1 METTMYSTMNVAT
14 SVSNGMVSE
23 PVTEPV
29 VAGGNDRQFL
39 DFDISK
45 VQTLTLE
52 QLARTEKENDYN
64 GSPLMGI
71 YHFQLIQQIQEMCAE
86 RGYKAEIW
94 DLFAANNKDRRA
106 PGVSRLPQK
115 EEKFGERAI
124 EAHILRRVFC
134 NIRLYDLDKGEGDDA
149 ITTNLAISFHQ
160 KGLQVGIGRNVVI
173 CHNQCM
179 LNREQ
184 YAATYKDG
192 STQGIALN
200 ELLDKVGV
208 WLGNLRN
215 ITAEDDEKI
224 EKMKR
229 REISAQEMFTIIGML
244 TSLRV
249 ASETKFKDIRNNNT
263 IPLNQAQISRI
274 TEKMMLAYHN
284 KGKVTAWDFYNAATD
299 MYKSATLDQ
308 PMILSQNLAM
318 VDFLDNHIL

>member
-1 METTMYSTMNVAT
+1 MNLQTA
-14 SVSNGMVSE
+14 VSDNMVSE
-23 PVTEPV
+23 SAGIT
-29 VAGGNDRQFL
+29 VAGGDDRQFL

-52 QLARTEKENDYN
+52 QLARTEKENDYSGN
-64 GSPLMGI
+64 PLMGI
-71 YHFQLIQQIQEMCAE
+71 YHFQLIQQVQEMCAE

-115 EEKFGERAI
+115 EEKYGERAI
-124 EAHILRRVFC
+124 EAHILRRVYC

-173 CHNQCM
+173 CHNQTM

-192 STQGIALN
+192 RTPGIALN
-200 ELLDKVGV
+200 EMIAKIGV
-208 WLGNLRN
+208 WLDDLRN
-215 ITAEDDEKI
+215 ITADDDEKI
-224 EKMKR
+224 EKMKCR
-229 REISAQEMFTIIGML
+229 VISAQEMFTIIGML

-249 ASETKFKDIRNNNT
+249 ASETKFKAIRNNNT

-274 TEKMMLAYHN
+274 TEKMMLAYQDR
-284 KGKVTAWDFYNAATD
+284 GKVTAWDFYNAATD
-299 MYKSATLDQ
+299 MYKPYMLDQ
-308 PMILSQNLAM
+308 PMILSQNLAL
-318 VDFLDNHIL
+318 VDFIEAHVL

>member
-1 METTMYSTMNVAT
+1 MSLLT
-14 SVSNGMVSE
+14 SASGNMVPE
-23 PVTEPV
+23 PVADIAV
-29 VAGGNDRQFL
+29 VEGNDRQFL
-39 DFDISK
+39 DFEVSK
-45 VQTLTLE
+45 VQSLTVE

-64 GSPLMGI
+64 GNPLMGI
-71 YHFQLIQQIQEMCAE
+71 YHFQLIQQIQEMCSE
-86 RGYKAEIW
+86 RGYRAEIW

-115 EEKFGERAI
+115 EVKFGERAI

-134 NIRLYDLDKGEGDDA
+134 NIRLYDLDKGDGDDA

-192 STQGIALN
+192 KTQGVTLN

-208 WLGNLRN
+208 WLDNLRS
-215 ITAEDDEKI
+215 IAADDDEKI

-249 ASETKFKDIRNNNT
+249 ASETKHKCIRNGNV
-263 IPLNQAQISRI
+263 IPLNQAQIGRI
-274 TEKMMLAYHN
+274 TEKMMLAYHD

-299 MYKSATLDQ
+299 MYKSASLDQ

-318 VDFLDNHIL
+318 VDFLNTNIL

>member
-1 METTMYSTMNVAT
+1 MNLQTA
-14 SVSNGMVSE
+14 VSDNMVSE
-23 PVTEPV
+23 SAGIT
-29 VAGGNDRQFL
+29 VAGGDDRQFL

-64 GSPLMGI
+64 GKPLMGI

-115 EEKFGERAI
+115 EEKYGERAI
-124 EAHILRRVFC
+124 EAHILRRVYC

-173 CHNQCM
+173 CHNQTM

-192 STQGIALN
+192 RTPGISLSEMIA
-200 ELLDKVGV
+200 KIGV
-208 WLGNLRN
+208 WLDDLRN
-215 ITAEDDEKI
+215 ITADDDEKI

-229 REISAQEMFTIIGML
+229 RVISAQEMFTIIGML

-249 ASETKFKDIRNNNT
+249 ASETKFKAIRNNNT

-274 TEKMMLAYHN
+274 TEKMMLAYQDR
-284 KGKVTAWDFYNAATD
+284 GKVTAWDFYNAATD
-299 MYKSATLDQ
+299 MYKPYMLDQ
-308 PMILSQNLAM
+308 PMILSQNLAL
-318 VDFLDNHIL
+318 VDFIETHVL

>member
-1 METTMYSTMNVAT
+1 MYSTMNVAA
-14 SVSNGMVSE
+14 SNNMVAE
-23 PVTEPV
+23 PATELE
-29 VAGGNDRQFL
+29 VASGNDRQFL

-64 GSPLMGI
+64 GNPLMGI
-71 YHFQLIQQIQEMCAE
+71 YHFQLIQQVQEMCAE

-115 EEKFGERAI
+115 EEKYGERAI
-124 EAHILRRVFC
+124 EAHILRRVYC

-173 CHNQCM
+173 CHNQTM

-192 STQGIALN
+192 RTPGIALN
-200 ELLDKVGV
+200 EMIAKIGV
-208 WLGNLRN
+208 WLDDLRN
-215 ITAEDDEKI
+215 ITADDDEKI

-229 REISAQEMFTIIGML
+229 RVISAQEMFTIIGML

-249 ASETKFKDIRNNNT
+249 ASETKFKAIRNNNT

-274 TEKMMLAYHN
+274 TEKMMLAYQDR
-284 KGKVTAWDFYNAATD
+284 GKVTAWDFYNAATD
-299 MYKSATLDQ
+299 MYKPYMLDQ
-308 PMILSQNLAM
+308 PMILSQNLAL
-318 VDFLDNHIL
+318 VDFIEAHVL

>member
-1 METTMYSTMNVAT
+1 MYSTMNVAT
-14 SVSNGMVSE
+14 SNNLVADST
-23 PVTEPV
+23 TEIE

-64 GSPLMGI
+64 GNPLLGI

-86 RGYKAEIW
+86 RGYRAEIW

-124 EAHILRRVFC
+124 EAHILRRVYC

-149 ITTNLAISFHQ
+149 ITTNLAISYHQ

-173 CHNQCM
+173 CHNQTM

-192 STQGIALN
+192 KTPGISISEMLIRWRVGSIICEVSQKATMN
-200 ELLDKVGV
+200 ESK
-208 WLGNLRN
+208 
-215 ITAEDDEKI
+215 K
-224 EKMKR
+224 
-229 REISAQEMFTIIGML
+229 
-244 TSLRV
+244 
-249 ASETKFKDIRNNNT
+249 
-263 IPLNQAQISRI
+263 
-274 TEKMMLAYHN
+274 
-284 KGKVTAWDFYNAATD
+284 
-299 MYKSATLDQ
+299 
-308 PMILSQNLAM
+308 
-318 VDFLDNHIL
+318 

>member
-1 METTMYSTMNVAT
+1 MYSTMNVAA
-14 SVSNGMVSE
+14 SNNMVAE
-23 PVTEPV
+23 PATELE
-29 VAGGNDRQFL
+29 VASGNDRQFF

-64 GSPLMGI
+64 GNPLMGI

-86 RGYKAEIW
+86 RGYCAEIW

-124 EAHILRRVFC
+124 EAHILRRVYC
-134 NIRLYDLDKGEGDDA
+134 NIRLYDLDKGEGDEA

-173 CHNQCM
+173 CHNQTM

-192 STQGIALN
+192 STMGVGLS
-200 ELLDKVGV
+200 ELLEKVSI
-208 WLGNLRN
+208 WLDNLRN

-244 TSLRV
+244 TALRV
-249 ASETKFKDIRNNNT
+249 ASETKHKEIRNGAT
-263 IPLNQAQISRI
+263 IPLNQAQIGRI
-274 TEKMMLAYHN
+274 TEKMMLAYNH

-318 VDFLDNHIL
+318 VEFLNTHVL

>member
-1 METTMYSTMNVAT
+1 MNLQTA
-14 SVSNGMVSE
+14 VSDNMVSE
-23 PVTEPV
+23 SAGITVT
-29 VAGGNDRQFL
+29 GGDDRQFL

-64 GSPLMGI
+64 GNPLMGI
-71 YHFQLIQQIQEMCAE
+71 YHFQLIQQVQEMCAE

-115 EEKFGERAI
+115 EEKYGERAI
-124 EAHILRRVFC
+124 EAHILRRVYC
-134 NIRLYDLDKGEGDDA
+134 NIRLYDLNKGEGDDA

-173 CHNQCM
+173 CHNQTM

-192 STQGIALN
+192 RTPGIALN
-200 ELLDKVGV
+200 EMIAKIGV
-208 WLGNLRN
+208 WLDDLRN
-215 ITAEDDEKI
+215 ITADDDEKI

-229 REISAQEMFTIIGML
+229 RVISAQEMFTIIGML

-249 ASETKFKDIRNNNT
+249 ASETKFKAIRNNNT

-274 TEKMMLAYHN
+274 TEKMMLAYQDR
-284 KGKVTAWDFYNAATD
+284 GKVTAWDFYNAATD
-299 MYKSATLDQ
+299 MYKPYMLDQ
-308 PMILSQNLAM
+308 PMILSQNLAL
-318 VDFLDNHIL
+318 VDFIEAHVL

>member
-1 METTMYSTMNVAT
+1 MDLQTA
-14 SVSNGMVSE
+14 VSDNMVSE
-23 PVTEPV
+23 SAGIT
-29 VAGGNDRQFL
+29 VAGGDDRQFL

-64 GSPLMGI
+64 GKPLMGI

-115 EEKFGERAI
+115 EEKYGERAI
-124 EAHILRRVFC
+124 EAHILRRVYC

-173 CHNQCM
+173 CHNQTM

-192 STQGIALN
+192 RTPGIALN
-200 ELLDKVGV
+200 EMVAKIGV
-208 WLGNLRN
+208 WLDDLRN
-215 ITAEDDEKI
+215 ITADDDEKI

-229 REISAQEMFTIIGML
+229 RVISAQEMFTIIGML

-249 ASETKFKDIRNNNT
+249 ASETKFKAIRNNNT

-274 TEKMMLAYHN
+274 TEKMMLAYQDR
-284 KGKVTAWDFYNAATD
+284 GKVTAWDFYNAATD
-299 MYKSATLDQ
+299 MYKPYMLDQ
-308 PMILSQNLAM
+308 PMILSQNLAL
-318 VDFLDNHIL
+318 VDFIETHVL

>member
-1 METTMYSTMNVAT
+1 MNLQTA
-14 SVSNGMVSE
+14 VSDNMVSE
-23 PVTEPV
+23 SAGITM
-29 VAGGNDRQFL
+29 AGGDDRQFL

-64 GSPLMGI
+64 GNPLMGI
-71 YHFQLIQQIQEMCAE
+71 YHFQLIQQVQEMCAE

-115 EEKFGERAI
+115 EEKYGERAI
-124 EAHILRRVFC
+124 EAHILRRVYC

-173 CHNQCM
+173 CHNQTM

-192 STQGIALN
+192 RTPGIALN
-200 ELLDKVGV
+200 EMIAKIGV
-208 WLGNLRN
+208 WLDDLRN
-215 ITAEDDEKI
+215 ITADDDEKI

-229 REISAQEMFTIIGML
+229 RVISAQEMFTIIGML

-249 ASETKFKDIRNNNT
+249 ASETKFKAIRNNNT

-274 TEKMMLAYHN
+274 TEKMMLAYQDR
-284 KGKVTAWDFYNAATD
+284 GKVTAWDFYNAATD
-299 MYKSATLDQ
+299 MYKPYMLDQ
-308 PMILSQNLAM
+308 PMILSQNLAL
-318 VDFLDNHIL
+318 VDFIETHVL

>member
-1 METTMYSTMNVAT
+1 MNLQTA
-14 SVSNGMVSE
+14 VSDNMVSE
-23 PVTEPV
+23 SAGIT
-29 VAGGNDRQFL
+29 VAGGDDRQFL

-64 GSPLMGI
+64 GKPLMGI

-115 EEKFGERAI
+115 EEKYGERAI
-124 EAHILRRVFC
+124 EAHILRRVYC

-173 CHNQCM
+173 CHNQTM

-192 STQGIALN
+192 RTPGIALN
-200 ELLDKVGV
+200 KMIAKIGV
-208 WLGNLRN
+208 WLDDLRN
-215 ITAEDDEKI
+215 ITADDDEKI

-229 REISAQEMFTIIGML
+229 RVISAQEMFTIIGML

-249 ASETKFKDIRNNNT
+249 ASETKFKAIRNNNT

-274 TEKMMLAYHN
+274 TEKMMLAYQDR
-284 KGKVTAWDFYNAATD
+284 GKVTAWDFYNAATD
-299 MYKSATLDQ
+299 MYKPYMLDQ
-308 PMILSQNLAM
+308 PMILSQNLAL
-318 VDFLDNHIL
+318 VDFIETHVL

>member
-14 SVSNGMVSE
+14 SNNLVADST
-23 PVTEPV
+23 TEIE

-64 GSPLMGI
+64 GNPLLGI

-86 RGYKAEIW
+86 RGYRAEIW

-124 EAHILRRVFC
+124 EAHILRRVYC
-134 NIRLYDLDKGEGDDA
+134 NIRLYDLDKGEGNDA
-149 ITTNLAISFHQ
+149 ITTNLAISYHQ

-173 CHNQCM
+173 CHNQTM

-192 STQGIALN
+192 KTPGISIS
-200 ELLDKVGV
+200 EMLDKVAS
-208 WLGNLRN
+208 WLDNLRG
-215 ITAEDDEKI
+215 IAESDDERI

-249 ASETKFKDIRNNNT
+249 ASETKHKCIRNNNT
-263 IPLNQAQISRI
+263 IPLNQAQIGRI
-274 TEKMMLAYHN
+274 TEKMMLAYN
-284 KGKVTAWDFYNAATD
+284 SKGKVTAWDFYNAATD

>member
-1 METTMYSTMNVAT
+1 MYSTMNVAA
-14 SVSNGMVSE
+14 SNNMVAE
-23 PVTEPV
+23 PATKLE
-29 VAGGNDRQFL
+29 VASGNDRQFL

-64 GSPLMGI
+64 GNPLMGI

-86 RGYKAEIW
+86 RGYRAEIW

-124 EAHILRRVFC
+124 EAHILRRVYC
-134 NIRLYDLDKGEGDDA
+134 NIRLYDLDKGEGDEA

-173 CHNQCM
+173 CHNQTM

-192 STQGIALN
+192 STMGVGLS
-200 ELLDKVGV
+200 ELLEKVSI
-208 WLGNLRN
+208 WLDNLRN

-229 REISAQEMFTIIGML
+229 REISAQEMFTITGML
-244 TSLRV
+244 TALRV
-249 ASETKFKDIRNNNT
+249 ASETKHKEIRNGAT
-263 IPLNQAQISRI
+263 IPLNQAQIGRI
-274 TEKMMLAYHN
+274 TEKMMLAYNH

-318 VDFLDNHIL
+318 VDFLNTHVL

>member
-1 METTMYSTMNVAT
+1 MYSTMNVAA
-14 SVSNGMVSE
+14 SNNMVAE
-23 PVTEPV
+23 PATKLE
-29 VAGGNDRQFL
+29 VASGNDRQFL

-64 GSPLMGI
+64 GNPLMGI

-86 RGYKAEIW
+86 RGYRAEIW

-124 EAHILRRVFC
+124 EAHILRRVYC
-134 NIRLYDLDKGEGDDA
+134 NIRLYDLDKGEGDEA

-173 CHNQCM
+173 CHNQTM

-192 STQGIALN
+192 STMGVDLS
-200 ELLDKVGV
+200 ELLEKVGI
-208 WLGNLRN
+208 WLDNLRN

-244 TSLRV
+244 TALRV
-249 ASETKFKDIRNNNT
+249 ASETKHKEIRNGAT
-263 IPLNQAQISRI
+263 IPLNQAHIGRI
-274 TEKMMLAYHN
+274 TEKMMLAYNH

-318 VDFLDNHIL
+318 VDFLNTHVL

>member
-1 METTMYSTMNVAT
+1 MNLQTA
-14 SVSNGMVSE
+14 VSDNMVSE
-23 PVTEPV
+23 SAGIT
-29 VAGGNDRQFL
+29 VAGGDDRQFL

-64 GSPLMGI
+64 GNPLMGI
-71 YHFQLIQQIQEMCAE
+71 YHFQLIQQVQEMCAE

-115 EEKFGERAI
+115 EEKYGERAI
-124 EAHILRRVFC
+124 EAHILRRVYC

-173 CHNQCM
+173 CHNQTM

-192 STQGIALN
+192 RTPGIALN
-200 ELLDKVGV
+200 EMIAKIGV
-208 WLGNLRN
+208 WLDDLRN
-215 ITAEDDEKI
+215 ITADDDEKI

-229 REISAQEMFTIIGML
+229 RVISAQEMFTIIGML

-249 ASETKFKDIRNNNT
+249 ASETKFKAIRNNNT

-274 TEKMMLAYHN
+274 TEKMMLAYQDR
-284 KGKVTAWDFYNAATD
+284 GKVTAWDFYNAATD
-299 MYKSATLDQ
+299 MYKPYMLDQ
-308 PMILSQNLAM
+308 PMILSQNLAL
-318 VDFLDNHIL
+318 VDFIEAHVL

>member
-1 METTMYSTMNVAT
+1 
-14 SVSNGMVSE
+14 
-23 PVTEPV
+23 
-29 VAGGNDRQFL
+29 
-39 DFDISK
+39 
-45 VQTLTLE
+45 
-52 QLARTEKENDYN
+52 
-64 GSPLMGI
+64 
-71 YHFQLIQQIQEMCAE
+71 MCAE
-86 RGYKAEIW
+86 RGYRAEIW

-124 EAHILRRVFC
+124 EAHILRRVYC
-134 NIRLYDLDKGEGDDA
+134 NIRLYDLDKGEGDEA

-173 CHNQCM
+173 CHNQTM
-179 LNREQ
+179 LNRQQ

-192 STQGIALN
+192 STIGVGLS
-200 ELLDKVGV
+200 ELLEKVSI
-208 WLGNLRN
+208 WLDNLRN

-244 TSLRV
+244 TTLRV
-249 ASETKFKDIRNNNT
+249 ASETKHKEIRNGAT
-263 IPLNQAQISRI
+263 IPLNQAQIGRI
-274 TEKMMLAYHN
+274 TEKMMLVYNH
-284 KGKVTAWDFYNAATD
+284 KRKVTAWDFYNAATD

-318 VDFLDNHIL
+318 VDFLNTHVL

>member
-1 METTMYSTMNVAT
+1 MNLQTV
-14 SVSNGMVSE
+14 VSDNMVSE
-23 PVTEPV
+23 SAGIT
-29 VAGGNDRQFL
+29 VAGGDDRQFL

-52 QLARTEKENDYN
+52 QLARTEKENDYSGN
-64 GSPLMGI
+64 PLMGI
-71 YHFQLIQQIQEMCAE
+71 YHFQLIQQVQEMCAE

-115 EEKFGERAI
+115 EEKYGERAI
-124 EAHILRRVFC
+124 EAHILRRVYC

-173 CHNQCM
+173 CHNQTM

-192 STQGIALN
+192 RTPGIALN
-200 ELLDKVGV
+200 EMIAKIGV
-208 WLGNLRN
+208 WLDDLRN
-215 ITAEDDEKI
+215 ITADDDEKI

-229 REISAQEMFTIIGML
+229 RVISAQEMFTIIGML

-249 ASETKFKDIRNNNT
+249 ASETKFKAIRNNNT

-274 TEKMMLAYHN
+274 TEKMMLAYQDR
-284 KGKVTAWDFYNAATD
+284 GKVTAWDFYNAATD
-299 MYKSATLDQ
+299 MYKPYMLDQ
-308 PMILSQNLAM
+308 PMILSQNLAL
-318 VDFLDNHIL
+318 VDFIEAHVL

>member
-1 METTMYSTMNVAT
+1 MYSTMNVAA
-14 SVSNGMVSE
+14 SNNMNAE
-23 PVTEPV
+23 PTTELE
-29 VAGGNDRQFL
+29 VASGNDRQFL

-64 GSPLMGI
+64 GNPLMGI

-86 RGYKAEIW
+86 RGYRAEIW

-124 EAHILRRVFC
+124 EAHILRRVYC
-134 NIRLYDLDKGEGDDA
+134 NIRLYDLDKGEGDEA

-160 KGLQVGIGRNVVI
+160 KGLQAGIGRTVVI
-173 CHNQCM
+173 CHNQTM

-192 STQGIALN
+192 STIGVGLS
-200 ELLDKVGV
+200 ELLEKVSI
-208 WLGNLRN
+208 WLDNLRN

-249 ASETKFKDIRNNNT
+249 ASETKHKEIRNCAT
-263 IPLNQAQISRI
+263 IPLNQAQIGRI
-274 TEKMMLAYHN
+274 TEKMMLAYNHN
-284 KGKVTAWDFYNAATD
+284 GKVTAWDFYNAATD
-299 MYKSATLDQ
+299 MYKSAPLDQ

-318 VDFLDNHIL
+318 VDFLNTHVL

>member
-1 METTMYSTMNVAT
+1 
-14 SVSNGMVSE
+14 
-23 PVTEPV
+23 
-29 VAGGNDRQFL
+29 
-39 DFDISK
+39 
-45 VQTLTLE
+45 
-52 QLARTEKENDYN
+52 
-64 GSPLMGI
+64 MGI
-71 YHFQLIQQIQEMCAE
+71 YHFQLIQQLQEMCAE
-86 RGYKAEIW
+86 RGYRAEIW

-124 EAHILRRVFC
+124 EAHILRRVYC
-134 NIRLYDLDKGEGDDA
+134 NIRLYDLDKGEGDEA

-173 CHNQCM
+173 CHSQTM

-192 STQGIALN
+192 STMGVGLS
-200 ELLDKVGV
+200 ELLEKVSI
-208 WLGNLRN
+208 WLDNLRN

-244 TSLRV
+244 TALRV
-249 ASETKFKDIRNNNT
+249 ASETKHKEIRNGAT
-263 IPLNQAQISRI
+263 IPLDQAQIGRI
-274 TEKMMLAYHN
+274 TEKMMLAYNH

-318 VDFLDNHIL
+318 VDFLNTRVL

>member
-1 METTMYSTMNVAT
+1 MNLQTA
-14 SVSNGMVSE
+14 VSDNMVSE
-23 PVTEPV
+23 SAGIT
-29 VAGGNDRQFL
+29 VAGGDDRQFL

-64 GSPLMGI
+64 GKPLMGI

-115 EEKFGERAI
+115 EEKYGERAI
-124 EAHILRRVFC
+124 EAHILRRVYC

-160 KGLQVGIGRNVVI
+160 KGLQVGIVRNVVI
-173 CHNQCM
+173 CHNQTM

-192 STQGIALN
+192 RTPGIALN
-200 ELLDKVGV
+200 EMIAKIGV
-208 WLGNLRN
+208 WLDDLRN
-215 ITAEDDEKI
+215 ITADDDEKI

-229 REISAQEMFTIIGML
+229 RVISAQEMFTIIGML

-249 ASETKFKDIRNNNT
+249 ASETKFKAIRNNNT

-274 TEKMMLAYHN
+274 TEKMMLAYQDR
-284 KGKVTAWDFYNAATD
+284 GKVTAWDFYNAATD
-299 MYKSATLDQ
+299 MYKPYMLDQ
-308 PMILSQNLAM
+308 PMILSQNLAL
-318 VDFLDNHIL
+318 VDFIETHVL

>member
-1 METTMYSTMNVAT
+1 MYSTMNVAA
-14 SVSNGMVSE
+14 SNNMVAE
-23 PVTEPV
+23 PATELEIPS
-29 VAGGNDRQFL
+29 GNDRQFL

-64 GSPLMGI
+64 GNPLMGV

-86 RGYKAEIW
+86 RGYRAEIW

-124 EAHILRRVFC
+124 EAHILRRVYC
-134 NIRLYDLDKGEGDDA
+134 NIRLYDLDKGEGDEA
-149 ITTNLAISFHQ
+149 ITTNLAISYHQ

-173 CHNQCM
+173 CHNQTM

-192 STQGIALN
+192 STMGVDLS
-200 ELLDKVGV
+200 ELLEKVSI
-208 WLGNLRN
+208 WLDNLRN

-244 TSLRV
+244 TALRV
-249 ASETKFKDIRNNNT
+249 ASETKHKEIRNGAT
-263 IPLNQAQISRI
+263 IPLNQAQIGRI
-274 TEKMMLAYHN
+274 TEKMMLAYNH

-318 VDFLDNHIL
+318 VDFLNTHVL

>member
-1 METTMYSTMNVAT
+1 
-14 SVSNGMVSE
+14 MVSE
-23 PVTEPV
+23 SAGIT
-29 VAGGNDRQFL
+29 VAGGDDRQFL

-64 GSPLMGI
+64 GKPLMGI

-115 EEKFGERAI
+115 EEKYGERAI
-124 EAHILRRVFC
+124 EAHILRRVYC

-173 CHNQCM
+173 CHNQTM

-192 STQGIALN
+192 RTPGIALN
-200 ELLDKVGV
+200 EMIAKIGV
-208 WLGNLRN
+208 WLDDLRN
-215 ITAEDDEKI
+215 ITADDDEKI

-229 REISAQEMFTIIGML
+229 RVISAQEMFTIIGML

-249 ASETKFKDIRNNNT
+249 ASETKFKAIRNNNT

-274 TEKMMLAYHN
+274 TEKMMLAYQDR
-284 KGKVTAWDFYNAATD
+284 GKVTAWDFYNAATD
-299 MYKSATLDQ
+299 MYKPYMLDQ
-308 PMILSQNLAM
+308 PMILSQNLAL
-318 VDFLDNHIL
+318 VDFIETHVL

>member
-1 METTMYSTMNVAT
+1 MNLQTA
-14 SVSNGMVSE
+14 VSDNMVLE
-23 PVTEPV
+23 PAGIT
-29 VAGGNDRQFL
+29 VAGGDDRQFL

-64 GSPLMGI
+64 GKPLMGI
-71 YHFQLIQQIQEMCAE
+71 YHFQLIQQVQEMCAE

-124 EAHILRRVFC
+124 EAHILRRVYC
-134 NIRLYDLDKGEGDDA
+134 NIRLYDLDKGEGNDA

-173 CHNQCM
+173 CHNQTM

-192 STQGIALN
+192 RTPGIALN
-200 ELLDKVGV
+200 EMVAKIGV
-208 WLGNLRN
+208 WLDDLRN
-215 ITAEDDEKI
+215 ITADDDEKI

-229 REISAQEMFTIIGML
+229 RVISAQEMFTIIGML

-249 ASETKFKDIRNNNT
+249 ASETKFKAIRNNNT

-274 TEKMMLAYHN
+274 TEKMMLAYRDR
-284 KGKVTAWDFYNAATD
+284 GKVTAWDFYNAATD
-299 MYKSATLDQ
+299 MYKPYMLDQ
-308 PMILSQNLAM
+308 PMILSQNLAL
-318 VDFLDNHIL
+318 VDFIETHVL

>member
-1 METTMYSTMNVAT
+1 MNLQTA
-14 SVSNGMVSE
+14 VSDNMVSE
-23 PVTEPV
+23 SAGIT
-29 VAGGNDRQFL
+29 VAGGDDRQFL

-64 GSPLMGI
+64 GKPLMGI

-115 EEKFGERAI
+115 EEKYGERAI
-124 EAHILRRVFC
+124 EAHILRRVYC

-173 CHNQCM
+173 CHNQTM

-192 STQGIALN
+192 RTPGIALN
-200 ELLDKVGV
+200 EMIAKIGV
-208 WLGNLRN
+208 WLDDLRN
-215 ITAEDDEKI
+215 ITADDDEKI

-229 REISAQEMFTIIGML
+229 RVISAQEMFTIIGML

-249 ASETKFKDIRNNNT
+249 ASETKFKAIRNNNT

-274 TEKMMLAYHN
+274 TEKMMLAYQDR
-284 KGKVTAWDFYNAATD
+284 GKVTAWDFYNAATD
-299 MYKSATLDQ
+299 MYKPYMLDQ
-308 PMILSQNLAM
+308 PMILSQNLAL
-318 VDFLDNHIL
+318 VDFIETHVL

>member
-1 METTMYSTMNVAT
+1 MNLQTA
-14 SVSNGMVSE
+14 VSDNMVSE
-23 PVTEPV
+23 SAGIT
-29 VAGGNDRQFL
+29 VAGGDDRQFL

-64 GSPLMGI
+64 GNPLMGI
-71 YHFQLIQQIQEMCAE
+71 FHFQLIQQVQEMCAE

-115 EEKFGERAI
+115 EEKYGERAI
-124 EAHILRRVFC
+124 EAHILRRVYC

-173 CHNQCM
+173 CHNQTM

-192 STQGIALN
+192 RTPGIALN
-200 ELLDKVGV
+200 EMIAKIGV
-208 WLGNLRN
+208 WLDDLRN
-215 ITAEDDEKI
+215 ITADDDEKI

-229 REISAQEMFTIIGML
+229 RVISAQEMFTIIGML

-249 ASETKFKDIRNNNT
+249 ASETKFKAIRNNNT

-274 TEKMMLAYHN
+274 TEKMMLAYQDR
-284 KGKVTAWDFYNAATD
+284 GKVTAWDFYNTATD
-299 MYKSATLDQ
+299 MYKPYLLDQ
-308 PMILSQNLAM
+308 PMILSQNLAL
-318 VDFLDNHIL
+318 VDFIETHVL

>member
-1 METTMYSTMNVAT
+1 MNLQTA
-14 SVSNGMVSE
+14 VSDNMVSE
-23 PVTEPV
+23 SAGIT
-29 VAGGNDRQFL
+29 VAGGDDRQFL

-64 GSPLMGI
+64 GNPLMGI

-115 EEKFGERAI
+115 EEKYGERAI
-124 EAHILRRVFC
+124 EAHILRRVYC

-173 CHNQCM
+173 CHNQTM

-192 STQGIALN
+192 RTPGIALN
-200 ELLDKVGV
+200 EMIAKIGV
-208 WLGNLRN
+208 WLDDLRN
-215 ITAEDDEKI
+215 ITADDDEKI

-229 REISAQEMFTIIGML
+229 RVISAQEMFTIIGML

-249 ASETKFKDIRNNNT
+249 ASETKFKAIRNNNT

-274 TEKMMLAYHN
+274 TEKMMLAYQDR
-284 KGKVTAWDFYNAATD
+284 GKVTAWDFYNAATD
-299 MYKSATLDQ
+299 MYKPYMLDQ
-308 PMILSQNLAM
+308 PMILSQNLAL
-318 VDFLDNHIL
+318 VDFIETHVL

>member
-1 METTMYSTMNVAT
+1 MNLQTA
-14 SVSNGMVSE
+14 VSDNMVSE
-23 PVTEPV
+23 SAGIT
-29 VAGGNDRQFL
+29 VAGGDDRQFL

-52 QLARTEKENDYN
+52 QLARTEKENDYSGN
-64 GSPLMGI
+64 PLMGI
-71 YHFQLIQQIQEMCAE
+71 YHFQLIQQVQEMCAE

-115 EEKFGERAI
+115 EEKYGERAI
-124 EAHILRRVFC
+124 EAHILRRVYC

-173 CHNQCM
+173 CHNQTM

-192 STQGIALN
+192 RTPGIALN
-200 ELLDKVGV
+200 EMIAKIGV
-208 WLGNLRN
+208 WLDDLRN
-215 ITAEDDEKI
+215 ITADDDEKI

-229 REISAQEMFTIIGML
+229 RVISAQEMFTIIGML

-249 ASETKFKDIRNNNT
+249 ASETKFKAIRNNNT

-274 TEKMMLAYHN
+274 TEKMMLAYQDR
-284 KGKVTAWDFYNAATD
+284 GKVTAWDFYNAATD
-299 MYKSATLDQ
+299 MYKPYMLDQ
-308 PMILSQNLAM
+308 PMILSQNLALG
-318 VDFLDNHIL
+318 DFIEAHVL

>member
-1 METTMYSTMNVAT
+1 MNVAA
-14 SVSNGMVSE
+14 SNNMVAE
-23 PVTEPV
+23 PATKLE
-29 VAGGNDRQFL
+29 VASGNDRQFL

-64 GSPLMGI
+64 GNPLMGI

-86 RGYKAEIW
+86 RGYRAEIW

-124 EAHILRRVFC
+124 EAHILRRVYC
-134 NIRLYDLDKGEGDDA
+134 NIRLYDLDKGEGDEA

-173 CHNQCM
+173 CHNQTM

-192 STQGIALN
+192 STMGVDLS
-200 ELLDKVGV
+200 ELLEKVGI
-208 WLGNLRN
+208 WLDNLRN

-244 TSLRV
+244 TALRV
-249 ASETKFKDIRNNNT
+249 ASETKHKEIRNGAT
-263 IPLNQAQISRI
+263 IPLNQAQIGRI
-274 TEKMMLAYHN
+274 TEKMMLAYNH

-318 VDFLDNHIL
+318 VDFLNTHVL

>member
-1 METTMYSTMNVAT
+1 MYSTMNVAA
-14 SVSNGMVSE
+14 SNNMVSE
-23 PVTEPV
+23 PATELK

-52 QLARTEKENDYN
+52 QLARTEKESDYN
-64 GSPLMGI
+64 GNPLMGI

-86 RGYKAEIW
+86 RGYRAEIW

-124 EAHILRRVFC
+124 EAHILRRVYC
-134 NIRLYDLDKGEGDDA
+134 NIRLYDLDKGEGDEA

-173 CHNQCM
+173 CHNQTM
-179 LNREQ
+179 LNRER

-192 STQGIALN
+192 STMGVGLS
-200 ELLDKVGV
+200 ELLEKVSI
-208 WLGNLRN
+208 WLDNLRN

-244 TSLRV
+244 TALRV
-249 ASETKFKDIRNNNT
+249 ASETKHKEIRNGAT
-263 IPLNQAQISRI
+263 IPLNQAQIGRI
-274 TEKMMLAYHN
+274 TGKMMLAYNH

-318 VDFLDNHIL
+318 VDFLNTHVL

>member
-1 METTMYSTMNVAT
+1 MNLQTA
-14 SVSNGMVSE
+14 VSDNMVSE
-23 PVTEPV
+23 SAGIT
-29 VAGGNDRQFL
+29 VAGGDDRQFL

-64 GSPLMGI
+64 GNPLMGI
-71 YHFQLIQQIQEMCAE
+71 YHFQLIQQVQEMCAE
-86 RGYKAEIW
+86 RGYRAEIW

-115 EEKFGERAI
+115 EEKYGERAI
-124 EAHILRRVFC
+124 EAHILRRVYC

-173 CHNQCM
+173 CHNQTM

-192 STQGIALN
+192 RTPGIALN
-200 ELLDKVGV
+200 EMIAKIGV
-208 WLGNLRN
+208 WLDDLRN
-215 ITAEDDEKI
+215 ITADDDEKI

-229 REISAQEMFTIIGML
+229 RVISAQEMFTIIGML

-249 ASETKFKDIRNNNT
+249 ASETKFKAIRNNNT

-274 TEKMMLAYHN
+274 TEKMMLAYQD

-299 MYKSATLDQ
+299 MYKPYMLDQ
-308 PMILSQNLAM
+308 PMILSQNLAL
-318 VDFLDNHIL
+318 VDFIEAHVL

>member
-1 METTMYSTMNVAT
+1 MNLQTA
-14 SVSNGMVSE
+14 VSDNMVSE
-23 PVTEPV
+23 SAGIT
-29 VAGGNDRQFL
+29 VAGGDDRQFL

-64 GSPLMGI
+64 GNPLMGI
-71 YHFQLIQQIQEMCAE
+71 YHFQLIQQVQEMCAE

-115 EEKFGERAI
+115 EEKYGERAI
-124 EAHILRRVFC
+124 EAHILRRVYC

-160 KGLQVGIGRNVVI
+160 KGLQVGIRRNVVI
-173 CHNQCM
+173 CHNQTM

-192 STQGIALN
+192 RTPGIALN
-200 ELLDKVGV
+200 EMIAKIGV
-208 WLGNLRN
+208 WLDDLRN
-215 ITAEDDEKI
+215 ITADDDEKI

-229 REISAQEMFTIIGML
+229 RVISAQEMFTIIGML

-249 ASETKFKDIRNNNT
+249 ASETKFKAIRNNNT

-274 TEKMMLAYHN
+274 TEKMMLAYQDR
-284 KGKVTAWDFYNAATD
+284 GKVTAWDFYNAATD
-299 MYKSATLDQ
+299 MYKPYMLDQ
-308 PMILSQNLAM
+308 PMILSQNLAL
-318 VDFLDNHIL
+318 VDFIETHVL

>member
-1 METTMYSTMNVAT
+1 
-14 SVSNGMVSE
+14 
-23 PVTEPV
+23 
-29 VAGGNDRQFL
+29 
-39 DFDISK
+39 
-45 VQTLTLE
+45 
-52 QLARTEKENDYN
+52 
-64 GSPLMGI
+64 
-71 YHFQLIQQIQEMCAE
+71 MCAE

-115 EEKFGERAI
+115 EEKYGERAI
-124 EAHILRRVFC
+124 EAHILRRVYC

-173 CHNQCM
+173 CHNQTM

-192 STQGIALN
+192 RTPGIALN
-200 ELLDKVGV
+200 EMIAKIGV
-208 WLGNLRN
+208 WLDDLRN
-215 ITAEDDEKI
+215 ITADDDEKI

-229 REISAQEMFTIIGML
+229 RVISAQEMFTIIGML

-249 ASETKFKDIRNNNT
+249 ASETKFKAIRNNNT

-274 TEKMMLAYHN
+274 TEKMMLAYQDR
-284 KGKVTAWDFYNAATD
+284 GKVTAWDFYNAATD
-299 MYKSATLDQ
+299 MYKPYMLDQ
-308 PMILSQNLAM
+308 PMILSQNLAL
-318 VDFLDNHIL
+318 VDFIETHVL

>member
-1 METTMYSTMNVAT
+1 MNLQTA
-14 SVSNGMVSE
+14 VSDNMVSE
-23 PVTEPV
+23 SAGIT
-29 VAGGNDRQFL
+29 VAGGDDRQFL
-39 DFDISK
+39 DISK

-64 GSPLMGI
+64 GKPLMGI
-71 YHFQLIQQIQEMCAE
+71 YHFQLLQQIQEMCAE

-115 EEKFGERAI
+115 EEKYGERAI
-124 EAHILRRVFC
+124 EAHILRRVYC

-173 CHNQCM
+173 CHNQTM

-192 STQGIALN
+192 RTPGIALN
-200 ELLDKVGV
+200 EMIAKIGV
-208 WLGNLRN
+208 WLDDLRN
-215 ITAEDDEKI
+215 ITADDDEKI

-229 REISAQEMFTIIGML
+229 RVISAQEMFTIIGML

-249 ASETKFKDIRNNNT
+249 ASETKFKAIRNNNT

-274 TEKMMLAYHN
+274 TEKMMLAYQDR
-284 KGKVTAWDFYNAATD
+284 GKVTAWDFYNAATD
-299 MYKSATLDQ
+299 MYKPYMLDQ
-308 PMILSQNLAM
+308 PMILSQNLAL
-318 VDFLDNHIL
+318 VDFIETHVL

>member
-1 METTMYSTMNVAT
+1 MNLQTA
-14 SVSNGMVSE
+14 VSDNMVSE
-23 PVTEPV
+23 SAGIT
-29 VAGGNDRQFL
+29 VAGGDDRQFL

-64 GSPLMGI
+64 GKPLMGI

-115 EEKFGERAI
+115 EEKYGERAI
-124 EAHILRRVFC
+124 EAHILRRVYC

-173 CHNQCM
+173 CHNQTM

-192 STQGIALN
+192 RTPGIALN
-200 ELLDKVGV
+200 EMIAKIGV
-208 WLGNLRN
+208 WLDDLRN
-215 ITAEDDEKI
+215 ITADDDEKI
-224 EKMKR
+224 EKNEASRDKCAGNVYNYR
-229 REISAQEMFTIIGML
+229 YADIFTCC
-244 TSLRV
+244 V
-249 ASETKFKDIRNNNT
+249 RN
-263 IPLNQAQISRI
+263 
-274 TEKMMLAYHN
+274 
-284 KGKVTAWDFYNAATD
+284 KV
-299 MYKSATLDQ
+299 
-308 PMILSQNLAM
+308 
-318 VDFLDNHIL
+318 